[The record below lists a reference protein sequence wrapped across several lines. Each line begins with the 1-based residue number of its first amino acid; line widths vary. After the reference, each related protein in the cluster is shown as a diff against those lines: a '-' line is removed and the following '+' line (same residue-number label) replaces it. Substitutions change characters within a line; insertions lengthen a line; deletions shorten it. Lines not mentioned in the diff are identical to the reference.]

1 MFFLNNVFIANVK
14 EYAIVNSSKEFTF
27 KDDLSRE
34 LSKIIEYNKFKED
47 IEKLDKDKEFK
58 QKLAKIGDTNFID
71 NKMFETIKIEKR
83 DKVEEPAF
91 DMNDLYKKL
100 KNNKDVRKNIYDYY
114 KMLMQ
119 LEIDIDSGKIKMDDK
134 FEEEKFGPNMYMYIV
149 LGFLG
154 TAMGFELA
162 NLSNVRAAMG
172 NT

>member
-1 MFFLNNVFIANVK
+1 MTTGAVIFLGIFTIGMFLFWLIIS
-14 EYAIVNSSKEFTF
+14 YM
-27 KDDLSRE
+27 L
-34 LSKIIEYNKFKED
+34 IEYFLGNHPFE
-47 IEKLDKDKEFK
+47 DKEFK

-83 DKVEEPAF
+83 DNVEEPAF